1 MKKRSKR
8 IVILLLVAIILT
20 VLAFDLFRKPN
31 VRIEESDSDSSIVVI
46 TNLENRT
53 IVVERNKAR
62 SIWLKHNENASIDKD
77 SLKAIKKV
85 YNAKLVV
92 ILIIVFVIAFA
103 IYLLMHFTIV
113 AGVGTRIGFLGLL
126 WYLLLAIGIAFFLV
140 FLLSLIVNI
149 GPNIFY
155 W

>member
-85 YNAKLVV
+85 YNAKLVAL
-92 ILIIVFVIAFA
+92 LIIVFVIAFA
-103 IYLLMHFTIV
+103 IYLLMHFTSV
-113 AGVGTRIGFLGLL
+113 ADVGTRIGFLGLL

>member
-1 MKKRSKR
+1 M
-8 IVILLLVAIILT
+8 
-20 VLAFDLFRKPN
+20 
-31 VRIEESDSDSSIVVI
+31 
-46 TNLENRT
+46 
-53 IVVERNKAR
+53 ERNKAR

-113 AGVGTRIGFLGLL
+113 ADVGTRIGFWDSYGIYY
-126 WYLLLAIGIAFFLV
+126 WLLASHFSWCFF
-140 FLLSLIVNI
+140 
-149 GPNIFY
+149 
-155 W
+155 

>member
-113 AGVGTRIGFLGLL
+113 ADVGTRIEFLGLL

>member
-62 SIWLKHNENASIDKD
+62 SIWLKHIENA
-77 SLKAIKKV
+77 
-85 YNAKLVV
+85 
-92 ILIIVFVIAFA
+92 
-103 IYLLMHFTIV
+103 
-113 AGVGTRIGFLGLL
+113 
-126 WYLLLAIGIAFFLV
+126 
-140 FLLSLIVNI
+140 
-149 GPNIFY
+149 
-155 W
+155 